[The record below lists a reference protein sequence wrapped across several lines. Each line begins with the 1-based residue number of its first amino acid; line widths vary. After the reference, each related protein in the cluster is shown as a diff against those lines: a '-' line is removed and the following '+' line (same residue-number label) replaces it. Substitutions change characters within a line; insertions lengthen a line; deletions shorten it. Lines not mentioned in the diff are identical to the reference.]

1 MTRELDIELVDAQT
15 KHAGSMD
22 VSREDGKMMIG
33 PEQSSDMGDYGDE
46 LLGVSSRQRG
56 RKKEMTPAPRS
67 RSRKQSARKGSSS
80 AASVVG
86 MSHRRQRKWAW

>member
-1 MTRELDIELVDAQT
+1 MPRLNT
-15 KHAGSMD
+15 AGSMD

-46 LLGVSSRQRG
+46 LLDVSSRQRG
-56 RKKEMTPAPRS
+56 RKKEITPAPRS
-67 RSRKQSARKGSSS
+67 RKRSVRKGGSS